1 MMNQSDNT
9 NPKQRMQVDISL
21 ATDVVCSSCGNQFFQ
36 PVLMCKKLSA
46 LVSPSGEEILIPI
59 ETAICTKCGNINEE
73 FDPSKK
79 M

>member
-1 MMNQSDNT
+1 MDQPNRQ
-9 NPKQRMQVDISL
+9 NPKQQVPIDISL
-21 ATDVVCSSCGNQFFQ
+21 ATDVVCSSCDNQFFQ

-46 LVSPSGEEILIPI
+46 IASPTGEEILIPI

-73 FDPSKK
+73 FDPSNK

>member
-1 MMNQSDNT
+1 MNPSNNQQGNQQMPIDF
-9 NPKQRMQVDISL
+9 SL

-46 LVSPSGEEILIPI
+46 IASPTGEEILIPI

-73 FDPSKK
+73 FDPTKK

>member
-1 MMNQSDNT
+1 MNQQDNQ
-9 NPKQRMQVDISL
+9 NSNKRIPVDISL

-46 LVSPSGEEILIPI
+46 LVSPNGEEILIPI

>member
-1 MMNQSDNT
+1 MDQPNRQ
-9 NPKQRMQVDISL
+9 NPKQQVPIDISL
-21 ATDVVCSSCGNQFFQ
+21 ATDVVCSSCGNHFFQ

-46 LVSPSGEEILIPI
+46 IASPTGEEILIPI

>member
-1 MMNQSDNT
+1 MNNQNSQNT
-9 NPKQRMQVDISL
+9 KKQVPVDISL
-21 ATDVVCSSCGNQFFQ
+21 ATDVICSSCGNPYFQ

-46 LVSPSGEEILIPI
+46 LVSPTGEEVLIPI

-73 FDPSKK
+73 FDPTSK